1 MTTLLSRV
9 LVIQTVFLLWAS
21 CMVLRPVAI
30 FEMSILNG
38 RIWTRKSC
46 LIWRCPLFGGCW
58 QHGMWCTL
66 SPATHSLHGAWTWW
80 IWVRR
85 GRFQTFCL
93 GLADWTHRLGL
104 RWSVVA
110 HWVSQ
115 TVPWRRKLFL
125 VVSNQCSPEL
135 FVVWETCGTRCSG
148 FRMPD
153 ANCGGIAGCLRCC
166 TIWRRC
172 KQESILIFCHLEL
185 VSKPEWRP
193 IFPCGHLELQPWYG
207 GWNVTISQ
215 KILAS

>member
-9 LVIQTVFLLWAS
+9 LVTQTVFLLWAS

-58 QHGMWCTL
+58 QRGMWCTL

-185 VSKPEWRP
+185 VSKPEWCP
-193 IFPCGHLELQPWYG
+193 IFPCGHFEL
-207 GWNVTISQ
+207 
-215 KILAS
+215 